1 MYPFREMVDE
11 GGLMCYGP
19 TLVESFRTA
28 AGYVDKILKGAKV
41 GTLPIAQA
49 TKFDAVI
56 NLKTAKA
63 LGLTIL
69 SLEIQ
74 GDPTNG

>member
-1 MYPFREMVDE
+1 
-11 GGLMCYGP
+11 MCYGP

-56 NLKTAKA
+56 SLKTAKA
-63 LGLTIL
+63 LGLTNL

>member
-63 LGLTIL
+63 LALP
-69 SLEIQ
+69 S
-74 GDPTNG
+74 